1 MITLENGGIQS
12 AANIFVPNGSISFSL
27 NVDAT
32 VIASPFGFVCADIP
46 VVFQFDSNGNILPN
60 SPAAAAQIWSNAELN
75 PQNDIGLG
83 TYYLVTLYDQ
93 NGARLNSVPMWWQ
106 FTEANGATVNIS
118 EMTPFATI
126 GGNVIFYPTSL
137 TIPPPTALTL
147 GGVYANA
154 GAAHEWISAI
164 NTDGTVTLSQPS
176 FSDISGTISAGQL
189 PSPLTFGATTFS
201 GLITGSANITLGV
214 IGTTSGQITL
224 DGSTSGSCTITAP
237 AVAGTSTNPIAFSN
251 SLNIPSGTV
260 YAINGDTGIS
270 RGSAGVLDV
279 GNGTAGNA
287 SGTVN
292 AAGYEIAGSPLVSL
306 VTVSAGTGV
315 TTAGA
320 ISVGYSGTASPFLGD
335 GTNARIM
342 PIVLYKGYSFAATG
356 NITSAGTVLGS
367 ATGAHGSLTLVANQQ
382 VVGSVIHVKAS
393 GTILV
398 STTSMNITFKILLNG
413 GVCSSDVATSVTDTS
428 ACLWEYEAWIY
439 CSAVGAASTATMKT
453 TANLKIYAANGTS
466 LVSNVPAV
474 TSLGSTVA
482 TTGTQALDLQML
494 FGTSETSNTC
504 TCLFFEA
511 TLE

>member
-1 MITLENGGIQS
+1 MITIINGGVQDAS
-12 AANIFVPNGSISFSL
+12 NIFVPNGSIVFQL

-32 VIASPFGFVCADIP
+32 VVASPFGFVCADIP

-75 PQNDIGLG
+75 PQNNIGLG

-93 NGARLNSVPMWWQ
+93 NGSRLNSTPMWWQ
-106 FTEANGATVNIS
+106 FTELNGATVNIS
-118 EMTPFATI
+118 EMTPFATV
-126 GGNVIFYPTSL
+126 GGNIIFYPTSL

-147 GGVYANA
+147 GGVYANS

-164 NTDGTVTLSQPS
+164 NDDGTVTLAQPS
-176 FSDISGTISAGQL
+176 FSDISGTIAADQL

-201 GLITGSANITLGV
+201 GLITAQANIALGV
-214 IGTTSGQITL
+214 AGTTSGQITL
-224 DGSTSGSCTITAP
+224 EGSTSGACTITAP
-237 AVAGTSTNPIAFSN
+237 AIAGTSTNPIAFSN
-251 SLNIPSGTV
+251 SINIPSGAV
-260 YAINGDTGIS
+260 FSINSDTGIS

-279 GNGTAGNA
+279 GNGTAGDA

-306 VTVSAGTGV
+306 VTVAAGTGI

-320 ISVGYSGTASPFLGD
+320 ISVGYSGTAAPFLGD

-356 NITSAGTVLGS
+356 NVTSATSVLS
-367 ATGAHGSLTLVANQQ
+367 TPTGGHGSLTLVANQQ

-398 STTSMNITFKILLNG
+398 STTIMNITFNLYLNG
-413 GVCSSDVATSVTDTS
+413 GLCAAATAASVSDGS

-453 TANLKIYAANGTS
+453 TPVLKIYEGNGS
-466 LVSNVPAV
+466 GLVTNVPAV

-504 TCLFFEA
+504 TCMYFEA